1 MKTFYEFLTDPAF
14 RLWLVETFF
23 TLDAAKYNQ
32 LFDDAA
38 ATTSV
43 SSPENRQALEGM
55 RGFNWVGYIAKCLRN
70 AGYRDQREVA
80 ERTHDIAV
88 KFLTGGLFRDYDEAK
103 HGPIPKRWAAA
114 CRHAVIN
121 MIEKDWNRGRNI
133 PTVPIGQE
141 FTPGGVGVDELPDR
155 DAAHD
160 QDDDRVIEDFRQLVR
175 SRLGHLG
182 IAVMDAR
189 LSGQETKTLIGRE
202 DLGSPGGFQI
212 KTIVH
217 RIKALCREYAE
228 RLGDP
233 ALLRDVLRAMAREGA
248 TVQKRLNTTAAR
260 KDQRG

>member
-1 MKTFYEFLTDPAF
+1 MTTFYEFMTAPAF
-14 RLWLVETFF
+14 RLWLVETYF

-88 KFLTGGLFRDYDEAK
+88 KFLTGGLFRDYDELK

-121 MIEKDWNRGRNI
+121 MIEKDRNRGRNI
-133 PTVPIGQE
+133 PTIPIGQE
-141 FTPGGVGVDELPDR
+141 FTPGGMSIDELPDR
-155 DAAHD
+155 AVAHD
-160 QDDDRVIEDFRQLVR
+160 QDDERVIDDFRQLVR
-175 SRLGHLG
+175 NRLGQLG
-182 IAVMDAR
+182 IAVLDAR
-189 LSGQETKTLIGRE
+189 LAGQETNSLVGRE
-202 DLGSPGGFQI
+202 DLGSPGRWVLKNVVGQ
-212 KTIVH
+212 V
-217 RIKALCREYAE
+217 KALTREFAQQRREPAFIRDIDRAFE
-228 RLGDP
+228 R
-233 ALLRDVLRAMAREGA
+233 EEK
-248 TVQKRLNTTAAR
+248 TVQKRLNTAAR
-260 KDQRG
+260 KAHRG